1 LPPLLLSHLL
11 PSSPSSQ
18 SSLRRRSCRVCSLSQ
33 FQVKNGHDGFL
44 AVQSGIAYLKRILHI
59 FPNCS
64 LIRNLVGYLSLS
76 GKELNSCYAICLQ
89 GVVNWTFLTFL
100 IKKESLLH
108 MGRRIIVVGDAG
120 PEFDNNE
127 FRRWFRSILTQ
138 YKRAKPESILRYW
151 QYSINEHGTQDI
163 PAMIEKIHEKSIRE
177 EPSKRKNPGAVKISP
192 WTLARLNAEELKIEE
207 IVTEMG
213 GLLHAKASLDLNFFF
228 CSSDKEYND
237 LATIFFNTQDDAIR
251 NLFSVKTIHVYS
263 SQSLLTFLVV
273 GSSEESIASSVA
285 QAVLSEREIEAIV
298 GSLGAE
304 WAEER
309 VAAVEILLKCMQEDS
324 TCRNII
330 ADKAQLSTFL
340 ESLVGATEG
349 ELFKIDN
356 FLSELVKLNR
366 RTFNEQI
373 LHIIKEE

>member
-1 LPPLLLSHLL
+1 MLRYLIKCLKPPPYLINLAAVLLLA
-11 PSSPSSQ
+11 Q
-18 SSLRRRSCRVCSLSQ
+18 
-33 FQVKNGHDGFL
+33 
-44 AVQSGIAYLKRILHI
+44 
-59 FPNCS
+59 
-64 LIRNLVGYLSLS
+64 
-76 GKELNSCYAICLQ
+76 
-89 GVVNWTFLTFL
+89 
-100 IKKESLLH
+100 
-108 MGRRIIVVGDAG
+108 
-120 PEFDNNE
+120 
-127 FRRWFRSILTQ
+127 
-138 YKRAKPESILRYW
+138 
-151 QYSINEHGTQDI
+151 
-163 PAMIEKIHEKSIRE
+163 
-177 EPSKRKNPGAVKISP
+177 
-192 WTLARLNAEELKIEE
+192 
-207 IVTEMG
+207 
-213 GLLHAKASLDLNFFF
+213 
-228 CSSDKEYND
+228 
-237 LATIFFNTQDDAIR
+237 
-251 NLFSVKTIHVYS
+251 
-263 SQSLLTFLVV
+263 VV

-373 LHIIKEE
+373 LHIIKEEGPLSTMHTV

>member
-1 LPPLLLSHLL
+1 M
-11 PSSPSSQ
+11 
-18 SSLRRRSCRVCSLSQ
+18 R
-33 FQVKNGHDGFL
+33 
-44 AVQSGIAYLKRILHI
+44 
-59 FPNCS
+59 
-64 LIRNLVGYLSLS
+64 
-76 GKELNSCYAICLQ
+76 
-89 GVVNWTFLTFL
+89 
-100 IKKESLLH
+100 
-108 MGRRIIVVGDAG
+108 
-120 PEFDNNE
+120 
-127 FRRWFRSILTQ
+127 
-138 YKRAKPESILRYW
+138 RYW

-192 WTLARLNAEELKIEE
+192 WTLARLNAEE
-207 IVTEMG
+207 VS
-213 GLLHAKASLDLNFFF
+213 KAAAEARK
-228 CSSDKEYND
+228 SSDKEYND

-373 LHIIKEE
+373 LHIIKEEGKVDLRAKTIGPPKVVQGVLGLTAK

>member
-1 LPPLLLSHLL
+1 
-11 PSSPSSQ
+11 
-18 SSLRRRSCRVCSLSQ
+18 
-33 FQVKNGHDGFL
+33 VKNGHDGFL

-76 GKELNSCYAICLQ
+76 GKELNSCYAIWLQ
-89 GVVNWTFLTFL
+89 
-100 IKKESLLH
+100 
-108 MGRRIIVVGDAG
+108 G

-138 YKRAKPESILRYW
+138 YKRAKPESILSWVSNGVVDSPAFAAYDKGYDVFLGNFRGLVSREHRNKNISSRQYW

-163 PAMIEKIHEKSIRE
+163 PAMIEKIHE
-177 EPSKRKNPGAVKISP
+177 VK
-192 WTLARLNAEELKIEE
+192 TAELKLSKPDIEE
-207 IVTEMG
+207 EANDG
-213 GLLHAKASLDLNFFF
+213 QNYRRFF

-251 NLFSVKTIHVYS
+251 NLFSVKTIHEYS

-309 VAAVEILLKCMQEDS
+309 VATVEILLKCMQEDG

-349 ELFKIDN
+349 ELFNIVK
-356 FLSELVKLNR
+356 FLSELVN
-366 RTFNEQI
+366 
-373 LHIIKEE
+373 